1 MVKCLARL
9 NIVDQKS
16 MGSNPKYS
24 PSAAHEEELGSK
36 RQDSSGEL
44 FHTHKPVNIRSLA
57 GYSKVLRCLHL

>member
-1 MVKCLARL
+1 M
-9 NIVDQKS
+9 QKS
-16 MGSNPKYS
+16 MDSNPDYS
-24 PSAAHEEELGSK
+24 PSSAHEEELGSK